1 MIRMFYKNALLL
13 HFTWPYPQN
22 KNHEDLLI
30 AFEGNVNQKAKVIG
44 NILKIG
50 PLKIRDLLCIENVIQ
65 IFPKILIISPFGQ
78 AYPHINIRLDPFITF
93 GVTTKTGGQ
102 TDNKQTN
109 RRNPKHIT
117 PW

>member
-1 MIRMFYKNALLL
+1 MFYKNALLL

-78 AYPHINIRLDPFITF
+78 ALPTYKYSVRSIHYFWSYHEDRRTNRQ
-93 GVTTKTGGQ
+93 Q
-102 TDNKQTN
+102 TNKQT
-109 RRNPKHIT
+109 
-117 PW
+117 